1 MLSSLS
7 TSPHPATLDHAGIAA
22 RVPHAGRMCLLDAL
36 LAWDTDHALCAITN
50 HTDPIHPL
58 RTPRGLLAPVAI
70 EYAGQAMALHAALSA
85 AEGSAPSGAAA
96 GLAPSGAAA
105 GPTPRAGFLASA
117 RQVVAHVARLDQAA
131 GPLTVKVQRLLGDS
145 RQAQYRFTLHDAGAA
160 LLVEGRAT
168 VVLDG
173 APKEAVAAVVAT

>member
-85 AEGSAPSGAAA
+85 AAGS
-96 GLAPSGAAA
+96 APSGAAA